1 MNYLTDTKNLVR
13 NSYLDSNK
21 YLFTDRTNNSAGLDK
36 TVFSKMLAQA
46 QAQNSVNTS
55 SNQNASILSANA
67 PTVSIKS
74 GDTLTNIV
82 KGYYAEQ
89 GQTINSS
96 DSVHLAQMLAKS
108 NGIQNPD
115 KIFPGQQLNL
125 GFLSSSSSSSNA
137 GALVGAGN
145 SANLASSPQTA
156 SAAPAGVSSQPTSY
170 NAATSLNNRPGTRGS
185 AVAQNGYASAS
196 GFQPQGSSAQ
206 VQTNRSVA
214 RNQSYAGLD
223 AAENPILNK
232 TLDRAV
238 DKGFIPV
245 HEKSAVYDKIVNMS
259 KTYQFHPDDFAR
271 LTLMESDG
279 MNPKATN
286 NRCHGIIQ
294 FCDGPDRGA
303 ASAGFASNPKEI
315 TNHSVLKQLD
325 LVSKYFDE
333 TGLKNFG
340 PANLDDLYLT
350 VLTPAARSETRS
362 NANLNIAGSQA
373 SMLHVNRD
381 TSAPITRHSIVEG
394 LHQNA
399 INRLGLDLSSTT
411 VAQSAP
417 TSSNANTGVNL
428 NSNTN
433 LFAGVPNNNTLSSR
447 SQALINAQ
455 NNLAMNAA
463 TGFGQTQLQGQTQDQ
478 GSQNIQLMQAALLA
492 QANQTS
498 ASLPRGPNSLQNLAQ
513 NTDQSVLRGQGAQ
526 IEQVQYNPSIA
537 SNSSI
542 QSNASNQRAQSLRVS
557 AYLNQTYLP

>member
-21 YLFTDRTNNSAGLDK
+21 YLFTDRANTSAGPDK
-36 TVFSKMLAQA
+36 TGFSKMLAQA
-46 QAQNSVNTS
+46 QAQSGVNTS
-55 SNQNASILSANA
+55 SNQSASILSANA
-67 PTVSIKS
+67 PTVSIKA

-82 KGYYAEQ
+82 KGHYAGQ
-89 GQTINSS
+89 GQTVNSS
-96 DSVHLAQMLAKS
+96 DAMHLAQILAKS
-108 NGIQNPD
+108 NGIQNAD

-125 GFLSSSSSSSNA
+125 GALSGNGGNT
-137 GALVGAGN
+137 GA
-145 SANLASSPQTA
+145 TA
-156 SAAPAGVSSQPTSY
+156 SIGNASTTLPSQQLAATPSGLTSQPTNY
-170 NAATSLNNRPGTRGS
+170 NAATSLNNGSPARGY
-185 AVAQNGYASAS
+185 AVAQNGSFPVN
-196 GFQPQGSSAQ
+196 GFVPQGSSAQ
-206 VQTNRSVA
+206 AQASRSVV
-214 RNQSYAGLD
+214 RPQSYAGQD

-245 HEKSAVYDKIVNMS
+245 QEKSAVYDKIVNMS

-399 INRLGLDLSSTT
+399 INRLGLDLSSTS
-411 VAQSAP
+411 VAQSSS
-417 TSSNANTGVNL
+417 TSAN
-428 NSNTN
+428 SN
-433 LFAGVPNNNTLSSR
+433 LFAGVQNNNTLSSR

-455 NNLAMNAA
+455 NSMAMNAA
-463 TGFGQTQLQGQTQDQ
+463 SGFGQNQFQGLGQGQGQ
-478 GSQNIQLMQAALLA
+478 GQGPQNIQMMQATLLA
-492 QANQTS
+492 QANQNSTT
-498 ASLPRGPNSLQNLAQ
+498 LQRGPNPLQNSAQ
-513 NTDQSVLRGQGAQ
+513 NTEQNILRDQGAQ
-526 IEQVQYNPSIA
+526 IEQVQYNPF
-537 SNSSI
+537 NTLNTSST
-542 QSNASNQRAQSLRVS
+542 SNASTQRAQSLRVS